1 MIVDPAVIPG
11 LLLLAAEL
19 VALAAVGYI
28 IVRVVLRQGDD
39 RVALAQG
46 LVVGLALWGLIVNF
60 VIYVVPGLAGA
71 LVGWGVML
79 ALGAVLARRA
89 PRPVRPRPRV
99 AAGFAVV
106 VLALMWAA
114 LASRQLIVIPDPPIH
129 LGLAA
134 TIRAGGFPPELPWHA
149 DTLVRYHHGTDLL
162 VGLLAPPFGPDL
174 AFVSELLGAY
184 AWTSL
189 FLIVAAAVLQ
199 RGSLV
204 GALVAVPLMLSSGL
218 WTFTNVG
225 PGVVQLP
232 IPAGL
237 PEAGLRASLG
247 DVYWPHVELSST
259 AHSSDVLADIWKPG
273 FPLSYAVTF
282 IVLSH
287 AAQSDR
293 WSRGANVALAAMV
306 GFLGLLSTTLVPVVG
321 LLWAGLAALHFLRL
335 RRIGP
340 TSSAALESVLG
351 PALAVLLLL
360 GGGGAFTGVLDGAPP
375 SGLEVAPG
383 LDSTQWHVLGSFDAR
398 PGGLGLLGLGPLALA
413 GVAIA
418 LARRDRL
425 VLSLAAGSVLFVA
438 VWLALTYPPAPWDIN
453 RLAGHARNLSLMAL
467 LLAMSSRLAELPP
480 GRWRAAV
487 GALLVGLVVWPTVVT
502 PARNLGLAIGNGV
515 QLANARW
522 VQHELIDRG
531 ETVPM
536 RRFQLRALTG
546 PVADYI
552 RDHTDVNARVLATE
566 WPYTNVFLATGRPN
580 NAGFAD
586 VVYLLYHPGP
596 EYWDAR
602 HYLDPAA
609 IRRLGLEYV
618 HATDTWAAE
627 LPDRAKDWLA
637 DPSMFE
643 LLIRAD
649 DEALYRI
656 RPAFLDLEVA
666 PHPESFEALRAVPPS
681 TVVYLAPQTLWLE
694 RLRVASVLPHARL
707 VGAISALPLHVRT
720 PEPWTVEPLDE
731 QAPDLIVLP
740 ASVELWTWAFPPS
753 ARQPIWR
760 NDEIA
765 VYAPDGAVAPITPP
779 QAALEAP
786 PVTVRVSA
794 DGVADGRIAF
804 TGAFANQSPERWTG
818 QDWVI
823 VQVDDG
829 PWAIPTRF
837 HDHGRGPEIAKWF
850 DGLFSSGAATSSHT
864 YELDVHAPSLAVR
877 HDSGALVPLTA
888 SEGDLG
894 VGTWVLALRLQHEWQ
909 PEHWREVAFIP
920 VVTINVSDAGDVS
933 FSIYEAVP
941 GDTQRSRTPA
951 TP

>member
-1 MIVDPAVIPG
+1 MTLDPAVIPG

-19 VALAAVGYI
+19 AALAAVGYI
-28 IVRVVLRQGDD
+28 VVRVVLRQGDD

-60 VIYVVPGLAGA
+60 VMYAIPGLAGA
-71 LVGWGVML
+71 GVGWGLTL

-89 PRPVRPRPRV
+89 PGPMWPRPRI

-114 LASRQLIVIPDPPIH
+114 LASRQLMVIPDPPIH

-149 DTLVRYHHGTDLL
+149 GTLVRYHHGADLL
-162 VGLLAPPFGPDL
+162 VGLLAPPAGPDL

-189 FLIVAAAVLQ
+189 VLIVAAAVLQ
-199 RGSLV
+199 RGSLF

-247 DVYWPHVELSST
+247 NVYWPQVELAST
-259 AHSSDVLADIWKPG
+259 AHISDVLADIWKPG

-282 IVLSH
+282 VVLSH

-293 WSRGANVALAAMV
+293 WSRGANVVLAALV
-306 GFLGLLSTTLVPVVG
+306 GFLGLLSTTLVPIVG
-321 LLWAGLAALHFLRL
+321 LVWAGLAALHFLRV
-335 RRIGP
+335 RRTGR
-340 TSSAALESVLG
+340 TTSAALESGLG

-360 GGGGAFTGVLDGAPP
+360 GGGGAFTGVLDGSPP
-375 SGLEVAPG
+375 SGLEMAPG
-383 LDSTQWHVLGSFDAR
+383 LDSEQWHVLGSFDAR

-413 GVAIA
+413 GLAVA
-418 LARRDRL
+418 LARRDRM
-425 VLSLAAGSVLFVA
+425 VLSLAAGAALLVA
-438 VWLALTYPPAPWDIN
+438 LWLALTYPPAPWDLN
-453 RLAGHARNLSLMAL
+453 RLAGHARNLSLVAL
-467 LLAMSSRLAELPP
+467 LLALSSRLADLPP
-480 GRWRAAV
+480 GRWRVAA
-487 GALLVGLVVWPTVVT
+487 GALIAGLIVWPTIVT

-522 VQHELIDRG
+522 VQEELIDRG

-552 RDHTDVNARVLATE
+552 RDHTDVDARVLATE
-566 WPYTNVFLATGRPN
+566 WPYWNVFLGPGRPN

-586 VVYLLYHPGP
+586 VIYLIYHPGP

-602 HYLDPAA
+602 RYLEPAA
-609 IRRLGLEYV
+609 VRRLGLEYV
-618 HATDTWAAE
+618 HATDAWAAG
-627 LPDRAKDWLA
+627 LPARAKGWLA
-637 DPSMFE
+637 DPNYFE
-643 LLIRAD
+643 PLFRHD
-649 DEALYRI
+649 DEAFYRI
-656 RPAFLDLEVA
+656 QPAFRDLEVA
-666 PHPESFEALRAVPPS
+666 PHPESFEALRVVPPS
-681 TVVYLAPQTLWLE
+681 TSILLPPQTRWLE
-694 RLRVASVLPHARL
+694 RLRVASVLAHARL
-707 VGAISALPLHVRT
+707 VGAISAQPLHLRT
-720 PEPWTVEPLDE
+720 PEPWSVERPGDDV
-731 QAPDLIVLP
+731 PDLILLP
-740 ASVELWTWAFPPS
+740 ASVEPWTWGFPAG

-779 QAALEAP
+779 RVELDAP
-786 PVTVRVSA
+786 PVDIEITDDRLE
-794 DGVADGRIAF
+794 DGRIAF
-804 TGAFANQSPERWTG
+804 TATFENQAPERWTG
-818 QDWVI
+818 QDWVVVPVDAWPWELPAEFLDQDLGPI
-823 VQVDDG
+823 V
-829 PWAIPTRF
+829 AR
-837 HDHGRGPEIAKWF
+837 WF
-850 DGLFSSGAATSSHT
+850 AGLISPALATSTHAYEFDVAATR
-864 YELDVHAPSLAVR
+864 LAVR
-877 HDSGALVPLTA
+877 NQGGELAPLDA
-888 SEGDLG
+888 SDGEIGPG
-894 VGTWVLALRLQHEWQ
+894 FWVLALRLRHEWQ
-909 PEHWREVAFIP
+909 PNYWREVAFIP
-920 VVTINVSDAGDVS
+920 VMRIDLSYVGDVTYTV
-933 FSIYEAVP
+933 YEDVR
-941 GDTQRSRTPA
+941 GETP
-951 TP
+951 P